1 MGTLKER
8 LVEQA
13 QLARELA
20 HAPYSGYKV
29 GAALITEDGEV
40 FTGCNVE
47 NASYGATVC
56 AERVAI
62 FSAVAAGMT
71 GFSTLVVVT
80 PGPEPAPPCGIC
92 LQVISEFV
100 DDMPIWLAGPD
111 TSEVV
116 ETSLA
121 RLLPNRFKIDS

>member
-20 HAPYSGYKV
+20 HAPYSNYKV
-29 GAALITEDGEV
+29 GAALITTDGEV
-40 FTGCNVE
+40 FTGCNIE

-62 FSAVAAGMT
+62 WSAVAAGMT
-71 GFSTLVVVT
+71 DFTHLVVVT
-80 PGPEPAPPCGIC
+80 EGPDPAPPCGMC
-92 LQVISEFV
+92 LQVLSEFA
-100 DDMPIWLAGPD
+100 DDLPIWLAGPEEKSD
-111 TSEVV
+111 VV

-121 RLLPNRFKIDS
+121 ELLPNRFKLK